1 MTTTEGAMK
10 MNELNPRQ
18 KEIAEELEGM
28 IVVDAGPGTGKT
40 HTIVDRFMN
49 ILRKEK
55 ITVRDVLLLTFT
67 RNAAGEMEE
76 RIRSRLAGS
85 DLSKTSKFLQT
96 STFDSFCHSIVMESP
111 DTVSRFFRMEEVL
124 TRGAGLIENETLNLE
139 YFNDFFDRFMNERA
153 EEYGTHSAIASQ
165 SVSELYHIINELMS
179 RGIVPLRTGWFGGN
193 DGKVLKG
200 YPEEIIAILSVMN
213 GQPPNSKGNYSL
225 SRVLCNKMK
234 EDETFFEKY
243 GLTQTIP
250 IPDEMITEAA
260 ADERS
265 VLLSLIHDIYYEYI
279 RSCINDDRL
288 TFGLVASF
296 AFIVLY
302 SEKNVRERM
311 SVKYL
316 MIDEFQ
322 DTNENQLMIALMLL
336 KEPNLCVVGDW
347 KQGIYGF
354 RHVSIENIIN
364 FRSRVESLR
373 KRLNDDL
380 VRVPFFIP
388 EVKKLSLD
396 MNYRSSQMI
405 IDAAYDSLYSPGS
418 KEEVID
424 TEYLDKNITKIT
436 AQRDDIGDDTKIEF
450 VSTRSKDEEAA
461 EVVRTIAGYVRGEF
475 LIHEGETARRP
486 EFGDIAVLCRKTSLC
501 RAISEA
507 AAEAGIPAFL
517 QGDVE
522 VMGTRE
528 GKLLLAWLKYV
539 NNQNDEWG
547 LGPLMAD
554 AGYTLNDI
562 LTRENDPEEFRKQ
575 RAFLLKRTRRI
586 TDLISSVFAF
596 HGLNNDIT
604 QTIISVISSSHRAS
618 LLTISEIIG
627 MIEKDIENHT
637 KYSVDGTLDR
647 RAVTIQTMH
656 KSKGLEYPIVIIAG
670 VDPSV
675 MPLIQRGGSTYSFSD
690 QAGIRCK
697 KDVSLFGDDYSKMTK
712 SWKTVLVELSSVTD
726 YSEERRLMFVAISRA
741 KQYVTVIS
749 GPKPS
754 QFFTSIVKGR
764 MRKSGKGDISEIKI
778 TEEAGLIPTPPV
790 EEFAHGRINLAV
802 HDIMLSIGELRPD
815 DETDEFSG
823 RGKKFGTEIH
833 ELAEAMAADP
843 KKEDDRPEAAVI
855 RNILNAAE
863 KAGLI
868 RPEVE
873 CSLPFNDLN
882 VTLRGIID
890 LLVLG
895 PDMIEIHD
903 YKTDLETT
911 YENEYRIQLS
921 VYAHAASEV
930 YHKPAKCFIDYVS
943 LEKTTEFEPLPKKI
957 IEERV
962 KSRISIQ

>member
-1 MTTTEGAMK
+1 MK
-10 MNELNPRQ
+10 MSELNPRQ

-76 RIRSRLAGS
+76 RIRSRLAGTE
-85 DLSKTSKFLQT
+85 LSKTSRFLQT
-96 STFDSFCHSIVMESP
+96 STFDSFCYSVVMESP

-124 TRGAGLIENETLNLE
+124 TRGAGLIDNDTLNLE
-139 YFNDFFDRFMNERA
+139 YFNDFFDRFMNERS
-153 EEYGTHSAIASQ
+153 EEYGTQSAIASQ
-165 SVSELYHIINELMS
+165 SVSDLFKIIEELMS

-200 YPEEIIAILSVMN
+200 DPEEIIGILSAMN
-213 GQPPNSKGNYSL
+213 DLPPTKFNNYTLSKE
-225 SRVLCNKMK
+225 LCEKMS
-234 EDETFFEKY
+234 DDQTFFERY
-243 GLTQTIP
+243 GLSQKTP
-250 IPDEMITEAA
+250 IPGDMITEAA
-260 ADERS
+260 TDERS

-279 RSCINDDRL
+279 RNCINDDRL
-288 TFGLVASF
+288 TYGLVASF
-296 AFIVLY
+296 AFIVLF

-364 FRSRVESLR
+364 FKSRVESLR

-380 VRVPFFIP
+380 VRVPFSIP

-396 MNYRSSQMI
+396 MNYRSSQII

-418 KEEVID
+418 DKETID
-424 TEYLDKNITKIT
+424 TNYLDENITKIT
-436 AQRDDIGDDTKIEF
+436 AQRDDIGDDTRVEF
-450 VSTRSKDEEAA
+450 VSAPTRSEEAA
-461 EVVRTIAGYVRGEF
+461 EVVRTIAGYVRGEY
-475 LIHEGETARRP
+475 LIHEGGSARRP
-486 EFGDIAVLCRKTSLC
+486 EFGDIAVLCRKASLC

-522 VMGTRE
+522 VMSTRE
-528 GKLLLAWLKYV
+528 GKLLLAWLKYL

-562 LTRENDPEEFRKQ
+562 LTREKDPDEFWKQ
-575 RAFLLKRTRRI
+575 REFLSHRTRRI

-596 HGLNNDIT
+596 YGLNNDIT
-604 QTIISVISSSHRAS
+604 QTIISEISSSHRAS

-637 KYSVDGTLDR
+637 RYSVDGTLDR
-647 RAVTIQTMH
+647 KAVTIQTMH

-670 VDPSV
+670 VDRGIMPSTK
-675 MPLIQRGGSTYSFSD
+675 GDGSTYSFRD
-690 QAGIRCK
+690 LAGIRCK
-697 KDVSLFGDDYSKMTK
+697 YDVSLFGGDYSKMTL
-712 SWKTVLVELSSVTD
+712 SWKTALTELSLVKD

-741 KQYVTVIS
+741 KQYVSVIS
-749 GPKPS
+749 GPEPS
-754 QFFTSIVKGR
+754 KFFSSIVKGR
-764 MRKSGKGDISEIKI
+764 QRQCGKGDVSEIKI
-778 TEEAGLIPTPPV
+778 TEEAGLIQAPPAGG
-790 EEFAHGRINLAV
+790 FAAGRINLAV
-802 HDIMLSIGELRPD
+802 HDIMKSIGELHPD
-815 DETDEFSG
+815 EETDEFSG
-823 RGKKFGTEIH
+823 KGKKFGIMIH

-843 KKEDDRPEAAVI
+843 KKEDENPEAAEI
-855 RNILNAAE
+855 RKILD
-863 KAGLI
+863 KAKDADLI
-868 RPEVE
+868 LPEID
-873 CSLPFNDLN
+873 CFLPFNDLN
-882 VTLRGIID
+882 VTLKGRID
-890 LLVLG
+890 LLVVR
-895 PDMIEIHD
+895 PDVVEVHD
-903 YKTDLETT
+903 YKTDQETT
-911 YENEYRIQLS
+911 YEKEYRIQLS
-921 VYAHAASEV
+921 VYAHAASEF
-930 YHKPAKCFIDYVS
+930 YRKPAKCFIDYVS
-943 LEKTTEFEPLPKKI
+943 RKETAEFEPLPKED

-962 KSRISIQ
+962 QQRISIT